1 MTESSSPVPEL
12 ESTPKQA
19 AIIETA
25 TLLSLGIAVLSLFL
39 FAWIAES
46 VSHEQTK
53 NFDLAVR
60 MRIHGYA
67 SPNVTKTMIAISF
80 LGGDGLTVAAIVA
93 AVVFVYFRW
102 LRATLWLVVTILGA
116 MVLDVSLKY
125 AFHRTRPTPF
135 FGPLPHSYSFPSGHA
150 LFSFCFYGVLA
161 GLLAG
166 RTRSQLARILI
177 WTLAAVL
184 VTAIGL
190 SRIYLGVHYPSDVIA
205 GYLAATLWV
214 TALISLDRMRI
225 RRRSLKQTA

>member
-1 MTESSSPVPEL
+1 
-12 ESTPKQA
+12 QA

-166 RTRSQLARILI
+166 RTRSQLAAHSDLDTGGCSGDCD
-177 WTLAAVL
+177 WP
-184 VTAIGL
+184 VT
-190 SRIYLGVHYPSDVIA
+190 D
-205 GYLAATLWV
+205 
-214 TALISLDRMRI
+214 
-225 RRRSLKQTA
+225 